1 MLRTP
6 TMRDPFGGLT
16 LHQRETTRAHNPRF
30 GERAR
35 VAHPQD
41 DPRRRKLRSTAAERV
56 YREQTRNC
64 QSLFFP
70 HPSPRNA
77 NAAPLTASAGVR
89 SSMRVGA
96 AQAVRVT
103 RVRAIARPSSSCYR
117 LIVPPRPLPGAPAG
131 TLTDREPIVLELV
144 HLSRRFG
151 DTLAVDDAN
160 SRIEANEMIGVIGRS
175 GAGKSTLLRLIN
187 RLIEPT
193 EGSILADG
201 VDVTHLRGRA
211 LREWR
216 ARTAMIFQ
224 QFNLVNRLDVLTN
237 VLIGGLIRVPT
248 PRMLL
253 RLFTEAERTRAV
265 ALLDRLGLFEVA
277 MNRADELSGGQ
288 QQRVAIARALM
299 QEPAILLADEPIA
312 SLDPINAKLVMDA
325 LADLNQRDGITVI
338 CNLHTLDTARAY
350 CRRVIGMAA
359 GKIVFD
365 GPPNA
370 LGHRGHRR
378 RNDLPSARCN

>member
-1 MLRTP
+1 M
-6 TMRDPFGGLT
+6 
-16 LHQRETTRAHNPRF
+16 
-30 GERAR
+30 
-35 VAHPQD
+35 
-41 DPRRRKLRSTAAERV
+41 
-56 YREQTRNC
+56 
-64 QSLFFP
+64 
-70 HPSPRNA
+70 
-77 NAAPLTASAGVR
+77 GVP
-89 SSMRVGA
+89 GA
-96 AQAVRVT
+96 A
-103 RVRAIARPSSSCYR
+103 RAD
-117 LIVPPRPLPGAPAG
+117 L
-131 TLTDREPIVLELV
+131 EPIVLELV
-144 HLSRRFG
+144 HVSRRFG
-151 DTLAVDDAN
+151 TTLAVGDAN
-160 SRIEANEMIGVIGRS
+160 LRIEAGEMTGVIGRS

-201 VDVTHLRGRA
+201 VDITRLRGRA
-211 LREWR
+211 LRHWR

-237 VLIGGLIRVPT
+237 VLIGGLIRVPA

-253 RLFTEAERTRAV
+253 RLFTESERARAV
-265 ALLDRLGLFEVA
+265 TLLDRLGLFEVA

-299 QEPAILLADEPIA
+299 QKPDTLLADEPIA

-359 GKIVFD
+359 GRIVFD
-365 GPPNA
+365 GPPDA
-370 LGHRGHRR
+370 LTEPTLLAIYGETDGAVDERMTSVA
-378 RNDLPSARCN
+378 LPSGAQPILARL

>member
-1 MLRTP
+1 M
-6 TMRDPFGGLT
+6 
-16 LHQRETTRAHNPRF
+16 
-30 GERAR
+30 
-35 VAHPQD
+35 
-41 DPRRRKLRSTAAERV
+41 
-56 YREQTRNC
+56 
-64 QSLFFP
+64 
-70 HPSPRNA
+70 
-77 NAAPLTASAGVR
+77 GVPD
-89 SSMRVGA
+89 GA
-96 AQAVRVT
+96 KAD
-103 RVRAIARPSSSCYR
+103 
-117 LIVPPRPLPGAPAG
+117 L
-131 TLTDREPIVLELV
+131 EPIVLELV
-144 HLSRRFG
+144 HVSRRFG
-151 DTLAVDDAN
+151 TTLAVGDAN
-160 SRIEANEMIGVIGRS
+160 LRIEAGEMTGVIGRS

-193 EGSILADG
+193 EGRILADG
-201 VDVTHLRGRA
+201 VDITRLRGRA

-237 VLIGGLIRVPT
+237 VLIGGIIRVSA

-253 RLFTEAERTRAV
+253 RLFTEAERSQAV
-265 ALLDRLGLFEVA
+265 MLLDRLGLFDVA

-299 QEPAILLADEPIA
+299 QRPDTLLADEPIA

-359 GKIVFD
+359 GRIVFD
-365 GPPNA
+365 GPPDA
-370 LGHRGHRR
+370 LTEPTLLAIYGETDGTVDERMTSVALAPG
-378 RNDLPSARCN
+378 ARPMLARL

>member
-1 MLRTP
+1 M
-6 TMRDPFGGLT
+6 
-16 LHQRETTRAHNPRF
+16 A
-30 GERAR
+30 
-35 VAHPQD
+35 
-41 DPRRRKLRSTAAERV
+41 
-56 YREQTRNC
+56 
-64 QSLFFP
+64 
-70 HPSPRNA
+70 
-77 NAAPLTASAGVR
+77 
-89 SSMRVGA
+89 
-96 AQAVRVT
+96 
-103 RVRAIARPSSSCYR
+103 
-117 LIVPPRPLPGAPAG
+117 
-131 TLTDREPIVLELV
+131 DREPIVLELV
-144 HLSRRFG
+144 HVSRRFG
-151 DTLAVDDAN
+151 TTLAVGNVDL
-160 SRIEANEMIGVIGRS
+160 RIEAGEMTGIIGRS

-201 VDVTHLRGRA
+201 VDITCLRGRA
-211 LREWR
+211 LRQWR

-237 VLIGGLIRVPT
+237 VLIGGLIRIPS

-253 RLFTEAERTRAV
+253 RLFTDAERTQAV

-299 QEPAILLADEPIA
+299 QQPSTLLADEPIA

-359 GKIVFD
+359 GRIVFD
-365 GPPNA
+365 GPPEA
-370 LGHRGHRR
+370 LTEPALLAIYGETDGTVDERMTSVA
-378 RNDLPSARCN
+378 LPPGSQALLARL

>member
-1 MLRTP
+1 MT
-6 TMRDPFGGLT
+6 
-16 LHQRETTRAHNPRF
+16 
-30 GERAR
+30 
-35 VAHPQD
+35 
-41 DPRRRKLRSTAAERV
+41 
-56 YREQTRNC
+56 
-64 QSLFFP
+64 
-70 HPSPRNA
+70 
-77 NAAPLTASAGVR
+77 
-89 SSMRVGA
+89 
-96 AQAVRVT
+96 
-103 RVRAIARPSSSCYR
+103 
-117 LIVPPRPLPGAPAG
+117 PPRPLLGAPAG
-131 TLTDREPIVLELV
+131 AGTDRESIVLELV

-151 DTLAVDDAN
+151 DTLAVDNAN
-160 SRIEANEMIGVIGRS
+160 LRIEAGEMTGVIGRS

-201 VDVTHLRGRA
+201 VDVTRLRGRA

-237 VLIGGLIRVPT
+237 VLIGGLIRVPA

-253 RLFTEAERTRAV
+253 RLFTETERKRAV
-265 ALLDRLGLFEVA
+265 SLLDRLGLLEIA

-299 QEPAILLADEPIA
+299 QKPTTLLADEPIA

-325 LADLNQRDGITVI
+325 LADLNQRDGITVV
-338 CNLHTLDTARAY
+338 CNLHTLDMARAY

-359 GKIVFD
+359 GRIVFD
-365 GPPNA
+365 GPPDA
-370 LGHRGHRR
+370 LTESALLAIYGETDGVVDERMTSLT
-378 RNDLPSARCN
+378 LPSAVQPMLARL

>member
-1 MLRTP
+1 MCRQAPGHCPAVHELLPFEDTP
-6 TMRDPFGGLT
+6 
-16 LHQRETTRAHNPRF
+16 QR
-30 GERAR
+30 
-35 VAHPQD
+35 
-41 DPRRRKLRSTAAERV
+41 
-56 YREQTRNC
+56 
-64 QSLFFP
+64 
-70 HPSPRNA
+70 
-77 NAAPLTASAGVR
+77 
-89 SSMRVGA
+89 
-96 AQAVRVT
+96 
-103 RVRAIARPSSSCYR
+103 
-117 LIVPPRPLPGAPAG
+117 PPRGVPAG
-131 TLTDREPIVLELV
+131 AMADREPIVLELV
-144 HLSRRFG
+144 HVSRRFG
-151 DTLAVDDAN
+151 TTLAVGDAN
-160 SRIEANEMIGVIGRS
+160 LRIEAGEMTGVIGRS

-193 EGSILADG
+193 EGTILADG
-201 VDVTHLRGRA
+201 VDITRLRGRK

-216 ARTAMIFQ
+216 AHTAMIFQ

-237 VLIGGLIRVPT
+237 VLIGGLIRVPA

-265 ALLDRLGLFEVA
+265 TLLDRLGLFEVA

-299 QEPAILLADEPIA
+299 QNPAMVLADEPIA

-359 GKIVFD
+359 GRIVFD
-365 GPPNA
+365 GPPDA
-370 LGHRGHRR
+370 LTEPALLAIYGETDGTVDERMTSVALASGAQPM
-378 RNDLPSARCN
+378 LARL